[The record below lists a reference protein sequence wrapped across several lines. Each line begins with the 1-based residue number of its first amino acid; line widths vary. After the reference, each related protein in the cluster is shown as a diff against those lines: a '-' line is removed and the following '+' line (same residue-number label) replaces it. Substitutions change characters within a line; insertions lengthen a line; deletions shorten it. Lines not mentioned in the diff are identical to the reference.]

1 MSFYFSLKSQCH
13 FSLLYAM
20 KHSLILM
27 LCLLCFGSL
36 PLSAQK
42 DLQIG
47 KFFDSSYGKRKDA
60 TETLIKGKQL
70 KPYKMTLFRSL
81 TLPIHAVNIAELE
94 KAIKTDTKEA
104 IDKEAGSKGARLY
117 YGFYQLRPIDKTRR
131 YLFFRNNSLNP
142 TTSRQNTLTLIYMQG
157 SATLDELKSKFA
169 K

>member
-1 MSFYFSLKSQCH
+1 MPILIALCH
-13 FSLLYAM
+13 ETFTHSYAM
-20 KHSLILM
+20 PALFRLS
-27 LCLLCFGSL
+27 

-70 KPYKMTLFRSL
+70 KPYKLSLFRSL

-131 YLFFRNNSLNP
+131 YLFFRNNSLNS
-142 TTSRQNTLTLIYMQG
+142 TTSRQTRLRSFICKDRPRSTN
-157 SATLDELKSKFA
+157 
-169 K
+169 